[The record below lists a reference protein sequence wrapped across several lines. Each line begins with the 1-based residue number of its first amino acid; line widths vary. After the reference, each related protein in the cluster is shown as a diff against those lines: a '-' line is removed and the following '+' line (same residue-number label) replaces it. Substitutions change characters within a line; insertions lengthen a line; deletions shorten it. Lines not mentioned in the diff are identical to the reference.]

1 MSLYSEQMNIPPK
14 VYFSMRQLFI
24 LSLLLVFLASC
35 KPTGVTVP
43 VEPSSDK
50 VLPIHTLFEQSDA
63 FSQSMTGFAL
73 FDPETDSMMYE
84 RDSDQF
90 YVPASNTK
98 ILTLYASLKALPDT
112 LPSLRYTVRDDTLY
126 FQGTGDPG
134 FLNPNFNF
142 TESYDFLS
150 GRDEVLVFTDQ
161 NYADEHFGS
170 GWAWDW
176 YPAAYAP
183 EKSPFPI
190 YGNMMRLQTEQVA
203 LVQLNEE
210 TPVKPEFFKR
220 YIERDEWNGEEIQLV
235 RRSHRSNN
243 MLYTP
248 KADTARQ
255 ERNVPFV
262 YDNELLVEMLSDT
275 LGRDV
280 HYAESVNLEFDETFY
295 STPADSLYERFM
307 VVSDNF
313 IAEQL
318 MLMISEQEFGEMNT
332 SRAIRH
338 VLDEYFGD
346 LPQRPN
352 WRDGS
357 GLTKYNLVTPHSLVV
372 LLEKM
377 MDEFGEEK
385 TLGYFP
391 IGGVRGTI
399 SGLYKAPEG
408 EDPYVY
414 AKTGTLSNTTALSG
428 YIYTDSGRRL
438 NFSFLNNNYVISNNQ
453 MRLEMQKVLE
463 FIKENY

>member
-1 MSLYSEQMNIPPK
+1 MLLKSIVRL
-14 VYFSMRQLFI
+14 LI
-24 LSLLLVFLASC
+24 LSVISLIFLSC
-35 KPTGVTVP
+35 QTSEIVT
-43 VEPSSDK
+43 SDESDSDDMPK
-50 VLPIHTLFEQSDA
+50 LHQIFEESEV

-73 FDPETDSMMYE
+73 YDPETETMLYE
-84 RDSDQF
+84 RESDQF

-98 ILTLYASLKALPDT
+98 ILTLYAAMNELPDT
-112 LPSLRYTVRDDTLY
+112 LPSLRYAVRNDTLY

-134 FLNPNFNF
+134 FLNPNFEF
-142 TESYDFLS
+142 TEVYDFLKS
-150 GRDEVLVFTDQ
+150 RDEVMVFTDQ
-161 NYADEHFGS
+161 NYSDEHFGA

-210 TPVKPEFFKR
+210 TPVKPKFFER

-235 RRSHRSNN
+235 KRSQRSNDI
-243 MLYTP
+243 LYTP

-262 YDNELLVEMLSDT
+262 YDNDLFVEMLSDT
-275 LGRDV
+275 LGREV
-280 HYAESVNLEFDETFY
+280 QYAESVDLDFTDTLY
-295 STPADSLYERFM
+295 ATPADSLYKRFM

-318 MLMISEQEFGEMNT
+318 MLMISEQQFGEMNT
-332 SRAIRH
+332 TRGIRFA
-338 VLDEYFGD
+338 LDEYFDD

-357 GLTKYNLVTPHSLVV
+357 GLTKYNLVTPHSLVM
-372 LLEKM
+372 LLEKLVN
-377 MDEFGEEK
+377 DFGEEK
-385 TLGYFP
+385 VLSYFP

-399 SGLYKAPEG
+399 SGLYRAPEG
-408 EDPYVY
+408 EEPYVY

-428 YIYTDSGRRL
+428 YIFTDSGRRL
-438 NFSFLNNNYVISNNQ
+438 NFSILNNNYVIGNNQ
-453 MRLEMQKVLE
+453 MRLEMQKIME

>member
-1 MSLYSEQMNIPPK
+1 MIRKLLSRLF
-14 VYFSMRQLFI
+14 YFLTIGLFF
-24 LSLLLVFLASC
+24 LSC
-35 KPTGVTVP
+35 QTTEPTTSDEVT
-43 VEPSSDK
+43 ETDY
-50 VLPIHTLFEQSDA
+50 LEIHALFEDSEA

-73 FDPETDSMMYE
+73 FDSESDSMLYE

-90 YVPASNTK
+90 FVPASNTK
-98 ILTLYASLKALPDT
+98 ILTLYAALKSLPDE
-112 LPSLRYTVRDDTLY
+112 LPSLRYTVENDTLY

-134 FLNPNFNF
+134 FLNPNFDF
-142 TESYDFLS
+142 MEVYDFLS
-150 GRDEVLVFTDQ
+150 EREEVLVFTDQ
-161 NYADEHFGS
+161 NYSDEHFGA

-210 TPVKPEFFKR
+210 TPVKPEFFER
-220 YIERDEWNGEEIQLV
+220 YIERDEWNGDEIQLV
-235 RRSHRSNN
+235 RRSHRSNDI
-243 MLYTP
+243 LYTP

-262 YDNELLVEMLSDT
+262 YENELFVEMLSDT
-275 LGRDV
+275 LGREV
-280 HYAESVNLEFDETFY
+280 QYAESVDLEFNETHF
-295 STPADSLYERFM
+295 STSADSLYKRFM

-338 VLDEYFGD
+338 VLDEHFDD

-357 GLTKYNLVTPHSLVV
+357 GLTKYNLVTPHSLVI
-372 LLEKM
+372 LLEKL
-377 MDEFGEEK
+377 MDEFGEER
-385 TLGYFP
+385 TLDYFP

-399 SGLYKAPEG
+399 SGLYKAPQG

-438 NFSFLNNNYVISNNQ
+438 NFSFLNNNYVISSNQ
-453 MRLEMQKVLE
+453 MRLEMQKILE

>member
-1 MSLYSEQMNIPPK
+1 MKHSIFPKLFVLVLIPLIVLSCQTSETTINGDIPPAD
-14 VYFSMRQLFI
+14 SP
-24 LSLLLVFLASC
+24 A
-35 KPTGVTVP
+35 
-43 VEPSSDK
+43 
-50 VLPIHTLFEQSDA
+50 IHDLFEQSDA

-73 FDPETDSMMYE
+73 YDPEAEVMIYE
-84 RDSDQF
+84 RDSDRY

-98 ILTLYASLKALPDT
+98 ILTLYASLKSLPET
-112 LPSLRYTVRDDTLY
+112 LPSLRYTVQNDTLY

-134 FLNPNFNF
+134 FLNPNFDF
-142 TESYDFLS
+142 TETYNFLS
-150 GRDEVLVFTDQ
+150 ERDEVLVFTDQ
-161 NYADEHFGS
+161 NYTDEHFGS

-183 EKSPFPI
+183 EKSPLPI

-210 TPVKPEFFKR
+210 TPVKPGFFER

-235 RRSHRSNN
+235 KRSHRSND

-262 YDNELLVEMLSDT
+262 YDSELLVEMLSDT
-275 LGRDV
+275 LGRNV
-280 HYAESVNLEFDETFY
+280 HYAESIDLEFDETFY
-295 STPADSLYERFM
+295 GSPADSLYERFM

-332 SRAIRH
+332 SRAINH

-357 GLTKYNLVTPHSLVV
+357 GLTKYNLVTPHSLVI
-372 LLEKM
+372 LLEKLI
-377 MDEFGEEK
+377 DEFGEER

-391 IGGVRGTI
+391 VGGVSGTI
-399 SGLYKAPEG
+399 SGLYRAPEG

-438 NFSFLNNNYVISNNQ
+438 NFSFLNNNYVISNNR
-453 MRLEMQKVLE
+453 MRLEMQNVLE

>member
-1 MSLYSEQMNIPPK
+1 MNQK
-14 VYFSMRQLFI
+14 
-24 LSLLLVFLASC
+24 LLNRLLTLIIIS
-35 KPTGVTVP
+35 
-43 VEPSSDK
+43 
-50 VLPIHTLFEQSDA
+50 TLFQSCQTSEVVTSDDVSTELPEIHSLFEDSEA

-73 FDPETDSMMYE
+73 FDPESDSMLYE

-98 ILTLYASLKALPDT
+98 ILTLYAALKSLPDE
-112 LPSLRYTVRDDTLY
+112 LPSLRYTVENDTLY

-134 FLNPNFNF
+134 FLNPNFDF
-142 TESYDFLS
+142 TEVFDFLS
-150 GRDEVLVFTDQ
+150 EREEVLVFTDQ
-161 NYADEHFGS
+161 NYSDEHFGS

-190 YGNMMRLQTEQVA
+190 YGNMMRLQSEQVA

-210 TPVKPEFFKR
+210 TPVKPEFFER
-220 YIERDEWNGEEIQLV
+220 YIERDEWNGDEIQLV
-235 RRSHRSNN
+235 RRSHRSNDI
-243 MLYTP
+243 LYTP

-262 YDNELLVEMLSDT
+262 YENELFVEMLSDT

-280 HYAESVNLEFDETFY
+280 HYAKSVDLEFNETHF
-295 STPADSLYERFM
+295 STPADSLYKRFM

-318 MLMISEQEFGEMNT
+318 MLMISEQEFGVMNT
-332 SRAIRH
+332 SQAINH
-338 VLDEYFGD
+338 VLDEYFDD

-357 GLTKYNLVTPHSLVV
+357 GLTKYNLVTPHSLVI
-372 LLEKM
+372 LLEKLV
-377 MDEFGEEK
+377 DEFGEER
-385 TLGYFP
+385 TLDYFP

-399 SGLYKAPEG
+399 SGLYRAPEG

-438 NFSFLNNNYVISNNQ
+438 NFSFLNNNYVISSNQ
-453 MRLEMQKVLE
+453 MRLEMQKILE